1 MRLVGAVLLVLASV
15 SVVLVLSNTDSQR
28 YALRLAG
35 WTVLHGTVP
44 TLVVAALFAG
54 AAAAG
59 LPLALANWWLR
70 RRLAHSER
78 QLRAAREESG
88 VRAGP
93 AGEDAPR

>member
-1 MRLVGAVLLVLASV
+1 MRLVGAVVVVLASV
-15 SVVLVLSNTDSQR
+15 SVVLVLSNMDSQP

-54 AAAAG
+54 ATVAG

-70 RRLAHSER
+70 RRLAQAER
-78 QLRAAREESG
+78 QLRFARDESG
-88 VRAGP
+88 PQPGPVR
-93 AGEDAPR
+93 EDTPR